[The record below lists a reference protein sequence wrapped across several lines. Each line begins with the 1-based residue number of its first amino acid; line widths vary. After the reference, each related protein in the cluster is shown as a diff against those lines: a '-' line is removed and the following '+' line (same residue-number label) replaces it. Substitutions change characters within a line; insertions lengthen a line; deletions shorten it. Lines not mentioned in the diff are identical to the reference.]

1 MDEQLREWAEE
12 ERQRMAPAGLETAL
26 LGKLRRRRWERRM
39 WWSVPMAAAAAALI
53 FLWRPVTVASPV
65 VVPAPAVVAA
75 IAPLVEKAAMV
86 KPRVVKPK
94 RVEPA
99 PFVAVGAWQ
108 AVEPIE
114 RGSIVRAQVPR
125 ATLASYGMP
134 VGRGRLSEP
143 APVELLLGE
152 DGTVRG
158 MRLVSSIQ

>member
-39 WWSVPMAAAAAALI
+39 WWSVPLAAAAALI
-53 FLWRPVTVASPV
+53 VLWRPVTVASPV

-75 IAPLVEKAAMV
+75 IAPVVQNPVV
-86 KPRVVKPK
+86 KRRVVTPK

-134 VGRGRLSEP
+134 VGRGRYSEP
-143 APVELLLGE
+143 ALVELLLGE